1 MLSFFRKVFLETSPP
16 VFAAFQSSTVLAFL
30 REGFL
35 VTSSASGVGGLS
47 WNFSLKNSRTPFM
60 TIVKGEMLRVF
71 FVGFLGVFPLQP
83 RGNEIL
89 AISGVW
95 IFEFL
100 LELIFQ

>member
-1 MLSFFRKVFLETSPP
+1 MLSFFFGKFFWRLPLLFLR
-16 VFAAFQSSTVLAFL
+16 FFQSSTVLAFL

-71 FVGFLGVFPLQP
+71 FCWFFGSFPGAASRQRNFGHIRSLDFSVFC
-83 RGNEIL
+83 
-89 AISGVW
+89 W
-95 IFEFL
+95 H
-100 LELIFQ
+100 